1 MLKKLDNTKIE
12 IAKNM
17 HYVFQTSYAVEAGL
31 LEAVNF
37 PPLQRT
43 IENFAVCKNDFFG
56 YFKETNHIG
65 ISSVGFEKAAIFL
78 RNRDFRVVEL
88 LGIKDNEEVNLLY
101 EDEEPLWITKDHHL
115 EIYSLLSNNDYTLF
129 THVKIELADGGDIN
143 YSAASLYVK
152 FPDGEDIKSKTI
164 MLLQTMGY
172 YAAEKIF
179 DFCSKNPDMHLLEF
193 VLGMEPE
200 DITDEFERM
209 KAHTEN
215 INNED
220 YS

>member
-1 MLKKLDNTKIE
+1 MI
-12 IAKNM
+12 
-17 HYVFQTSYAVEAGL
+17 H
-31 LEAVNF
+31 
-37 PPLQRT
+37 
-43 IENFAVCKNDFFG
+43 FFG

-78 RNRDFRVVEL
+78 RNRDFKIVEL
-88 LGIKDNEEVNLLY
+88 IGLKDNKEVNLLY
-101 EDEEPLWITKDHHL
+101 ENEEPLWITQDHH
-115 EIYSLLSNNDYTLF
+115 IQIHSLLKENEYTLF

-164 MLLQTMGY
+164 MLLETMGY
-172 YAAEKIF
+172 YAGEKIF
-179 DFCSKNPDMHLLEF
+179 DFCIENPDMHLLEF

-209 KAHTEN
+209 KLHTES
-215 INNED
+215 INNESYLED
-220 YS
+220 

>member
-1 MLKKLDNTKIE
+1 MINFLVYFIE
-12 IAKNM
+12 K
-17 HYVFQTSYAVEAGL
+17 
-31 LEAVNF
+31 
-37 PPLQRT
+37 
-43 IENFAVCKNDFFG
+43 
-56 YFKETNHIG
+56 NHIG

-88 LGIKDNEEVNLLY
+88 FGIKDNEEVNLLY
-101 EDEEPLWITKDHHL
+101 EDEEPLWITKDHYL
-115 EIYSLLSNNDYTLF
+115 EISSLLSNNDHTLF

-164 MLLQTMGY
+164 KLLETMGY
-172 YAAEKIF
+172 YAGEKIF
-179 DFCSKNPDMHLLEF
+179 DFCSENPDMHLLEF

-209 KAHTEN
+209 KSHTEY
-215 INNED
+215 INNEGYLED
-220 YS
+220 

>member
-1 MLKKLDNTKIE
+1 MI
-12 IAKNM
+12 
-17 HYVFQTSYAVEAGL
+17 H
-31 LEAVNF
+31 
-37 PPLQRT
+37 
-43 IENFAVCKNDFFG
+43 FFG

-78 RNRDFRVVEL
+78 RNRDFKIVEL
-88 LGIKDNEEVNLLY
+88 IGLKDNKEVNLLY
-101 EDEEPLWITKDHHL
+101 ENEEPLWITQDHH
-115 EIYSLLSNNDYTLF
+115 IHIHSLLEENEYSPF

-164 MLLQTMGY
+164 ILLETMGY
-172 YAAEKIF
+172 YAGEKIF
-179 DFCSKNPDMHLLEF
+179 DFCSENPNMHLLEF

-209 KAHTEN
+209 KSHTEY
-215 INNED
+215 IDREGYLLD
-220 YS
+220 

>member
-1 MLKKLDNTKIE
+1 MI
-12 IAKNM
+12 
-17 HYVFQTSYAVEAGL
+17 H
-31 LEAVNF
+31 
-37 PPLQRT
+37 
-43 IENFAVCKNDFFG
+43 FFG

-88 LGIKDNEEVNLLY
+88 FGIKDNEEVNLLY
-101 EDEEPLWITKDHHL
+101 EDEEPLWITKDHYL
-115 EIYSLLSNNDYTLF
+115 EISSLLSNNDHTLF

-152 FPDGEDIKSKTI
+152 FQDGEDIKSKTI
-164 MLLQTMGY
+164 KLLETMGY
-172 YAAEKIF
+172 YAGEKIF
-179 DFCSKNPDMHLLEF
+179 DFCSENPDMHLLEF

-209 KAHTEN
+209 KSHTEY
-215 INNED
+215 INNEGYLED
-220 YS
+220 

>member
-1 MLKKLDNTKIE
+1 MI
-12 IAKNM
+12 
-17 HYVFQTSYAVEAGL
+17 H
-31 LEAVNF
+31 
-37 PPLQRT
+37 
-43 IENFAVCKNDFFG
+43 FFG

-88 LGIKDNEEVNLLY
+88 FGLKKNEEENLLY
-101 EDEEPLWITKDHHL
+101 ENEEPLWVTEDHYSYIH
-115 EIYSLLSNNDYTLF
+115 SLLEENEYTPL
-129 THVKIELADGGDIN
+129 THVKIELANGGGIN

-164 MLLQTMGY
+164 MLLETMGY
-172 YAAEKIF
+172 YAGEKIF
-179 DFCSKNPDMHLLEF
+179 DFCSENPDMHLLEF

-209 KAHTEN
+209 KSHTEY
-215 INNED
+215 INNEEYLLD
-220 YS
+220 

>member
-1 MLKKLDNTKIE
+1 MI
-12 IAKNM
+12 
-17 HYVFQTSYAVEAGL
+17 H
-31 LEAVNF
+31 
-37 PPLQRT
+37 
-43 IENFAVCKNDFFG
+43 FFG

-78 RNRDFRVVEL
+78 RNRDFKIVEL
-88 LGIKDNEEVNLLY
+88 IGLKDNKEVNLLY
-101 EDEEPLWITKDHHL
+101 ENEEPLWITDDHH
-115 EIYSLLSNNDYTLF
+115 IHINSLLSNNDYTLF

-164 MLLQTMGY
+164 MLLETMGY
-172 YAAEKIF
+172 YAGEKIF
-179 DFCSKNPDMHLLEF
+179 DFCSENPDMHLLEF

-209 KAHTEN
+209 KSHTEY
-215 INNED
+215 INNEE
-220 YS
+220 YLKK

>member
-1 MLKKLDNTKIE
+1 MI
-12 IAKNM
+12 
-17 HYVFQTSYAVEAGL
+17 H
-31 LEAVNF
+31 
-37 PPLQRT
+37 
-43 IENFAVCKNDFFG
+43 FFG

-65 ISSVGFEKAAIFL
+65 ICSVGFEKAAIFL

>member
-1 MLKKLDNTKIE
+1 MI
-12 IAKNM
+12 
-17 HYVFQTSYAVEAGL
+17 H
-31 LEAVNF
+31 
-37 PPLQRT
+37 
-43 IENFAVCKNDFFG
+43 FFG
-56 YFKETNHIG
+56 YFKVTNHIG

-88 LGIKDNEEVNLLY
+88 IGLKDNKEVNLLY

-115 EIYSLLSNNDYTLF
+115 EISSLLSNNDYTLF

-164 MLLQTMGY
+164 MLLETMGY
-172 YAAEKIF
+172 YAGEKIF
-179 DFCSKNPDMHLLEF
+179 DFCSENPNEYLLEF

-209 KAHTEN
+209 KSHTEY
-215 INNED
+215 IDREGYLLD
-220 YS
+220 